1 MRGWR
6 LPLCFQAG
14 PSSLPLLP
22 RIVPPH
28 TKGMRFT
35 RTARF
40 IQFSAF
46 FFFENYPFKVMFL
59 CSISHFNVED
69 GENYSV
75 PSSSFKLNRGEMID
89 WCELLIRL
97 HQDYQKDELF
107 LD

>member
-1 MRGWR
+1 
-6 LPLCFQAG
+6 
-14 PSSLPLLP
+14 
-22 RIVPPH
+22 
-28 TKGMRFT
+28 
-35 RTARF
+35 
-40 IQFSAF
+40 
-46 FFFENYPFKVMFL
+46 MFL